1 MIYSIPYVIL
11 ILIYGLL
18 ADYYRRADEAD
29 RSRINMVCIVIFI
42 LFFGFRGFVGQ
53 DWSNYYPT
61 FERLSSANL
70 GDFFNSFDDT
80 SFEPGFVFL
89 MLSCKTVFD
98 NYHFMVFVCT
108 LINAILLFRFIFK
121 NIHNTPLALIV
132 FLCMGGLIMEINLLR
147 NSISILIFLNTIEY
161 IQKRKPLPFFL
172 WNFLGLSFHVSSI
185 LYFPVYFF
193 FHKKPPKWLFVGI
206 LIVSNIV
213 FFSGIKFVTPILVAV
228 AGQLGESYEELVEF
242 YTEGKYADMQLTL
255 SIGYIERLFTGV
267 LVLCYYDKLM
277 ELRKDNVIYINAFL
291 MFYILFF
298 LFAEFAVIGGRLAN
312 LFTFCYWILWIDLLK
327 CIALPNNRRLYV
339 GYLVVYCLLKV
350 FGTAVDETFYYDNLL
365 TGSKSYEERIYIYS
379 RIVDNDEE

>member
-1 MIYSIPYVIL
+1 M
-11 ILIYGLL
+11 
-18 ADYYRRADEAD
+18 
-29 RSRINMVCIVIFI
+29 
-42 LFFGFRGFVGQ
+42 
-53 DWSNYYPT
+53 
-61 FERLSSANL
+61 
-70 GDFFNSFDDT
+70 
-80 SFEPGFVFL
+80 
-89 MLSCKTVFD
+89 
-98 NYHFMVFVCT
+98 
-108 LINAILLFRFIFK
+108 
-121 NIHNTPLALIV
+121 
-132 FLCMGGLIMEINLLR
+132 
-147 NSISILIFLNTIEY
+147 
-161 IQKRKPLPFFL
+161 
-172 WNFLGLSFHVSSI
+172 
-185 LYFPVYFF
+185 
-193 FHKKPPKWLFVGI
+193 
-206 LIVSNIV
+206 
-213 FFSGIKFVTPILVAV
+213 
-228 AGQLGESYEELVEF
+228 GESYEELVEF